1 MRTNVQGK
9 RFPIK
14 GLALTT
20 AVQPLLLA
28 TQSEYGMFEHFRK
41 FPWVLEPLLYDN
53 ETMLLASLK
62 EKVIEPAEAK
72 AKEQATKWV

>member
-20 AVQPLLLA
+20 AVQP
-28 TQSEYGMFEHFRK
+28 FEQNSRGK
-41 FPWVLEPLLYDN
+41 LEEGLNRFHVKGGLSHLTNADF
-53 ETMLLASLK
+53 A
-62 EKVIEPAEAK
+62 
-72 AKEQATKWV
+72 